1 MSGNNGDLRW
11 YVIHTYSGYENKVK
25 ATIEKL
31 VENNNMQ
38 DQIQEILVPVQD
50 EIEFKNGEKKVVSHK
65 IYPGY
70 VFLKMIHNQDTWY
83 KVRNT
88 RGVTSFVGPESH
100 PVPLTDEEVMAM
112 GIETAAAVTNL
123 NFAVGDPVTI
133 IGTAFGENTTG
144 VVKEINTKKLT
155 AKVTVSMFGREIP
168 AEVDFNQIM
177 PLD

>member
-38 DQIQEILVPVQD
+38 DQIQEIMVPVR
-50 EIEFKNGEKKVVSHK
+50 EETEVKNGEKKVVSHK

-100 PVPLTDEEVMAM
+100 PVPLTDDEVFAM
-112 GIETAAAVTNL
+112 GIETEMPANVD
-123 NFAVGDPVTI
+123 FAVGDPVNI
-133 IGTAFGENTTG
+133 IGSAFGENTTG
-144 VVKEINTKKLT
+144 IVKEINLKKQT
-155 AKVTVSMFGREIP
+155 AKIAVSMFGREIP
-168 AEVDFNQIM
+168 AEVKFNQIRPM
-177 PLD
+177 E

>member
-1 MSGNNGDLRW
+1 MSENNGDLRW

-38 DQIQEILVPVQD
+38 DQIQEIMVPVKEEY
-50 EIEFKNGEKKVVSHK
+50 EIKNGEKKAVSHK
-65 IYPGY
+65 VYPGY

-100 PVPLTDEEVMAM
+100 PVPLTDEEVVSM
-112 GIETAAAVTNL
+112 GIESASVTNVD
-123 NFAVGDPVTI
+123 FAVGDPVII
-133 IGTAFGENTTG
+133 IGSAFGENTTG
-144 VVKEINTKKLT
+144 IVKEINKKKMT

-168 AEVDFNQIM
+168 AEVEFNQIRPM
-177 PLD
+177 E